1 VILIHDASAMIAFL
15 RNEPG
20 GAVVETVLINGMDTC
35 IAHAINLCEVYYDFF
50 RSADE
55 AAAKAA
61 ITDLED
67 IGVIV
72 REDMDRAFWQEVGR
86 YKATNKAS
94 LADCTAIALVNRVG
108 GELVTSDHHELD
120 TIAASGVCRIG
131 FIR

>member
-1 VILIHDASAMIAFL
+1 MILILDASAMIAFL
-15 RNEPG
+15 RDEPG
-20 GAVVETVLINGMDTC
+20 GAVVETVLINGMNTC

-55 AAAKAA
+55 ATAKAA

-72 REDMDRAFWQEVGR
+72 REDMDRTFWQEVGR

-94 LADCTAIALVNRVG
+94 LADCAAIALTNRVG
-108 GELVTSDHHELD
+108 GELLTSDHHELD
-120 TIAASGVCRIG
+120 VIAANSICQIR